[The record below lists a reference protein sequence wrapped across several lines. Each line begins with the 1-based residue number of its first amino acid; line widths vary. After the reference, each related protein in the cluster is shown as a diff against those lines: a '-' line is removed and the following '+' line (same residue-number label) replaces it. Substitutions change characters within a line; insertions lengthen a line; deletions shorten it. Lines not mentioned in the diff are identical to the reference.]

1 MKRGHVLVVDDDAS
15 MRKVLGAL
23 LENAGWTTTRAA
35 TGEEAL
41 DLVRAADP
49 DVVISDLKM
58 PGMDGLEL
66 LGQLRSSYPEIPVV
80 LITAHGSVD
89 VAVQAMKRG
98 AHDFLTKPFDKEQV
112 LAIVDAASGQAESGR
127 ADFQGPLVSGARCGI
142 IGDSR
147 AMTRLKDLIEKVA
160 PSPTTVLVTGPTG
173 TGKELVA
180 SALHELSD
188 RSHGPFIRLNCGA
201 LPETLVESELFGH
214 EKGAFTGADKRKP
227 GRFELAD
234 GGLLFLDEV
243 GELPPSA
250 QVKLLRVLQ
259 DGLVDVVGGTTPLAV
274 DVRLVAATNRDLAK
288 AVADGTFREDLY
300 YRLKVIELRL
310 PPLSERLDD
319 LPELVDCFLD
329 KHASRLSCPRP
340 TLDPGVIPALQRR
353 AWPGNVRELEHAVE
367 RAVLLGEGPELVIDD
382 FGLGEPAAGPSGPSS
397 ASAGEGATDLKS
409 AARAAAAEAERRL
422 IREAL
427 EATDSNVTQAAERLG
442 LSRRGLQLK
451 MKDLGLR
458 DT

>member
-15 MRKVLGAL
+15 VRKVLGAL

-49 DVVISDLKM
+49 DVVVSDLKM

-66 LGQLRSSYPEIPVV
+66 LGHLRVSYPEIPVV
-80 LITAHGSVD
+80 LLTAHGSVD
-89 VAVQAMKRG
+89 AAVEAMKRG

-112 LAIVDAASGQAESGR
+112 LAIVESASGQAEHGR
-127 ADFQGPLVSGARCGI
+127 RDFQGPLVSGARCGI
-142 IGDSR
+142 IGDSP
-147 AMTRLKDLIEKVA
+147 AMTRLKDLIEKIA
-160 PSPTTVLVTGPTG
+160 PSPATVLVTGPTG

-180 SALHELSD
+180 SALHVLSD
-188 RSHGPFIRLNCGA
+188 RSQGPFVRLNCGA

-214 EKGAFTGADKRKP
+214 ERGAFTGADKRKP

-243 GELPPSA
+243 GELPPAA

-259 DGLVDVVGGTTPLAV
+259 DGQIDVVGGTQPLNV
-274 DVRLVAATNRDLAK
+274 DVRLVAATNRDLEQL
-288 AVADGTFREDLY
+288 VAAGEFREDLY
-300 YRLKVIELRL
+300 YRLKVVELRL
-310 PPLSERLDD
+310 PPLSERLED
-319 LPELVDCFLD
+319 LPDLVDCFLD
-329 KHASRLSCPRP
+329 KHSERLGRDRPRLSAEV
-340 TLDPGVIPALQRR
+340 LPALRSR
-353 AWPGNVRELEHAVE
+353 SWKGNVRELEHAVE
-367 RAVLLGEGPELVIDD
+367 RAVLLGEGAELEVDD
-382 FGLGEPAAGPSGPSS
+382 FGFGEPAASVAG
-397 ASAGEGATDLKS
+397 ASTANSPDGSTDLKT

-422 IREAL
+422 IRAAL
-427 EATDSNVTQAAERLG
+427 EATDANVTQAAERLG

-458 DT
+458 DD

>member
-15 MRKVLGAL
+15 VRKVLGAL
-23 LENAGWTTTRAA
+23 LENAGWSTTRAA
-35 TGEEAL
+35 SGAEAL
-41 DLVRAADP
+41 DLVRSADP
-49 DVVISDLKM
+49 DVVVSDLKM

-66 LGQLRSSYPEIPVV
+66 LGHLRSAYPEIPVV
-80 LITAHGSVD
+80 LLTAHGSVD
-89 VAVQAMKRG
+89 AAVEAMKRG

-112 LAIVDAASGQAESGR
+112 LAIVEAASGQAERGR
-127 ADFQGPLVSGARCGI
+127 RDFQGPLVSGARCGI
-142 IGDSR
+142 VGDSP
-147 AMTRLKDLIEKVA
+147 AMTRVKDLIEKIA
-160 PSPTTVLVTGPTG
+160 PSPATVLVTGPTG

-180 SALHELSD
+180 SALHVLSD
-188 RSHGPFIRLNCGA
+188 RSQGPFVRLNCGA

-214 EKGAFTGADKRKP
+214 ERGAFTGADKRKP

-243 GELPPSA
+243 GELPPAA

-259 DGLVDVVGGTTPLAV
+259 DGLVDVVGGTQPLAV
-274 DVRLVAATNRDLAK
+274 DVRLVAATNRDLEK
-288 AVADGTFREDLY
+288 SVADGDFREDLY
-300 YRLKVIELRL
+300 YRLKVVELRL

-319 LPELVDCFLD
+319 LPELVDCFLE
-329 KHASRLSCPRP
+329 KHAARLGREPARLAP
-340 TLDPGVIPALQRR
+340 EVLPALRVR
-353 AWPGNVRELEHAVE
+353 TWKGNVRELEHAVE
-367 RAVLLGEGPELVIDD
+367 RAVLLGEGPELEVDD
-382 FGLGEPAAGPSGPSS
+382 FGFGESAAPAPSAPVAVS
-397 ASAGEGATDLKS
+397 ADGTTDLKA

-458 DT
+458 ED